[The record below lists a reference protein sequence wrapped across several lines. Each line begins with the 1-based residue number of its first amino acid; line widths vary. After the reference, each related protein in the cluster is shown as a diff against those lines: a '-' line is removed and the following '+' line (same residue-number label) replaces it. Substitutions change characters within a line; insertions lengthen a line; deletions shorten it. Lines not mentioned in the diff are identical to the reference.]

1 MLLSSGCAPTAA
13 QVVSTPERPGGAPQL
28 QAVLVNTQIL
38 VGRQRLAIG
47 VLDRNSPVADVRVH
61 VRVYRGSSTDPQAS
75 DAVADYRSEGLQGS
89 GIYVAYVS
97 FAAAGQWIGEI
108 TVQRGTAPAVQSRV
122 AINVSVTGSVPA
134 PGQAAPAS
142 RNPTRRDVDDVRDI
156 DSGVPPDDMH
166 ELSIA
171 DAIAQHRPSLVV
183 FATPAFCTSAMCG
196 PEVHAVQL
204 LEPAYR
210 DRVVFIHAEIYQDF
224 RPDPTKMRFT
234 PTVQE
239 WRLRSEPWVFLID
252 RAGTIAAAFEGPT
265 ATDELR
271 AALDALLAR

>member
-1 MLLSSGCAPTAA
+1 M
-13 QVVSTPERPGGAPQL
+13 

-47 VLDRNSPVADVRVH
+47 VLDRNSPVADARVH
-61 VRVYRGSSTDPQAS
+61 VRVYRGSSADPQAS
-75 DAVADYRSEGLQGS
+75 DAVADYRSEGLEGK

-97 FAAAGQWIGEI
+97 FAAAGQWTGEI
-108 TVQRGTAPAVQSRV
+108 TMQRGTAPAVQSRV
-122 AINVSVTGSVPA
+122 AVNVGVTGSVPA

-142 RNPTRRDVDDVRDI
+142 RNPTRRDVADVRDI
-156 DSGVPPDDMH
+156 DSGDPPDDMH

-171 DAIAQHRPSLVV
+171 DAIAQHRPALVV
-183 FATPAFCTSAMCG
+183 FATPAFCTSATCG

-204 LEPAYR
+204 LEPAYG
-210 DRVVFIHAEIYQDF
+210 DRVAFIHAEIYQDF
-224 RPDPTKMRFT
+224 RPDPAKIRFT

-239 WRLRSEPWVFLID
+239 WRLQSEPWVFLID
-252 RAGTIAAAFEGPT
+252 RTGTIAAAFEGPT